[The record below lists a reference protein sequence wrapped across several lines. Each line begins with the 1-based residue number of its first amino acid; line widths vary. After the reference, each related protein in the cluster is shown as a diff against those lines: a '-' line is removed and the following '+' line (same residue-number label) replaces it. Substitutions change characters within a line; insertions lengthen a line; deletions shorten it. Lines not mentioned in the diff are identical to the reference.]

1 MDKYQQATTFYNKYI
16 RLNDSK
22 KEEFSRLTN
31 KLLSYNYICA
41 SRPRDLEDYYKIIAD
56 FELYASYFALMDYVL
71 ENHNVDKVLN
81 LYNLQNYNRYSFKKN
96 ESVILLLLRRFY
108 YQKMQE
114 VSLLDNITITLQ
126 QLHDAI
132 NATGIFDKRINK
144 SELKEVFRVLKRY
157 NIIDVTG
164 NSDDDNAVIIIYP
177 TITYVLPVE
186 RLEQIDDILLDYQKR
201 GDSSEKTSQ
210 DEVD

>member
-1 MDKYQQATTFYNKYI
+1 
-16 RLNDSK
+16 
-22 KEEFSRLTN
+22 
-31 KLLSYNYICA
+31 
-41 SRPRDLEDYYKIIAD
+41 
-56 FELYASYFALMDYVL
+56 MDYVL

-186 RLEQIDDILLDYQKR
+186 RLEQIENILLDYQKR

-210 DEVD
+210 DEAD

>member
-41 SRPRDLEDYYKIIAD
+41 SRSRDLDDYYKIIAD

>member
-41 SRPRDLEDYYKIIAD
+41 SRPRDLDDYYKIIAD

-164 NSDDDNAVIIIYP
+164 NSDDDNALIIIYP